1 MYSHGRY
8 RGCGGCYP
16 LTRALSAK
24 VRCFFFHAIH
34 VQLYQK
40 NLEYV
45 SSSGTKHLQPQN
57 CALFPRVVGVATN
70 CLYSSSTRTPKRN
83 EKETFF
89 YTTLTCDDSSA
100 WHLPAQGN
108 FASLAA
114 VAGAGA
120 VADGGVEPEELER
133 APAARAGGGF
143 PGPAAARGEV
153 PHELLE
159 PPADAVLV
167 LVLVLARRG
176 FFCASE
182 DTVQEG
188 HGVAELP
195 VHVLRRTLPLPPLLS
210 LSVPGKRKWLRRTCP
225 RQEMGRD
232 VPNRG
237 TRGRFVFL

>member
-1 MYSHGRY
+1 
-8 RGCGGCYP
+8 
-16 LTRALSAK
+16 
-24 VRCFFFHAIH
+24 
-34 VQLYQK
+34 
-40 NLEYV
+40 LEYV

-89 YTTLTCDDSSA
+89 YTTLSCDDSSA

-108 FASLAA
+108 FARFAAVA

-133 APAARAGGGF
+133 APAARAGGGL

-167 LVLVLARRG
+167 LVLARRG

-182 DTVQEG
+182 DAVQEG

-195 VHVLRRTLPLPPLLS
+195 VHLLRRTLPLPPLLS
-210 LSVPGKRKWLRRTCP
+210 LSVREKKRVETDVSASGNGKGCAESWYSWSICISVVSVL
-225 RQEMGRD
+225 EHSSI
-232 VPNRG
+232 G
-237 TRGRFVFL
+237 TVLLK